1 MRAAR
6 KEKGCGS
13 GGFCAGAGDEFFA
26 FADAA
31 LDGRKRSRAER
42 LEIGAV
48 LDQFHENLV
57 AVGGKN
63 SPNSR
68 ESTSASVWPMRKEP
82 TGFRKSAVNT
92 TPQRH
97 FRREFRPVA
106 RAGGT
111 KGGSV
116 LPSG

>member
-68 ESTSASVWPMRKEP
+68 ESTAASVWPMQKEP
-82 TGFRKSAVNT
+82 
-92 TPQRH
+92 
-97 FRREFRPVA
+97 
-106 RAGGT
+106 
-111 KGGSV
+111 SV
-116 LPSG
+116 PTLPSTAYRTGSGSWSMD